1 MMDATLDHP
10 SSKRRPVNLTIRE
23 DVLKEAKALNL
34 NASKAAEIG
43 IIAAVKQ
50 AQEREWL
57 KNNRDA
63 IFAHNK
69 RIDKAGTLLTPA
81 WAHD

>member
-10 SSKRRPVNLTIRE
+10 PSKRRPVNLTIQE

-50 AQEREWL
+50 AKEREWL
-57 KNNRDA
+57 ENNRDA
-63 IFAHNK
+63 LLAHNK
-69 RIDKAGTLLTPA
+69 RIDKAGTLLIPA
-81 WAHD
+81 WKRD